1 MNNRLRF
8 FRACVMALGMVLAIA
23 CGHGPSGVGA
33 AEHVG
38 SQAQAVELAWPV
50 RPVVAAGKV
59 GTLPG
64 GGGVG
69 PAGDYHYSLP
79 IEVPPGRAGMTP
91 SLSLSYS
98 TSAENGTVG
107 VGWTLNGGMSVIA
120 PCNKTL
126 ATDGVAENDT
136 ATCLDGAR
144 LVQVGPN
151 DFRTLSSGFARISKD
166 HPPGCADADG
176 YKVELQD
183 GRIRWY
189 LTPVGSLSHADSMVL
204 TSEQDADDN
213 EIRYFYD
220 NVRSVHYNAG
230 SGGQSV
236 PWSEVYLSEIDYGK
250 AAAPGCPNPQSLP
263 RGDFSRKIVF
273 SYSDQRPDPIYRDV
287 EPVDYASSLG
297 HYWDH
302 VPHTLQTITGP
313 TAITRRL
320 ASIACFAPGV
330 ATAAQPLPLAW
341 TYQLDYVQSTGS
353 GRSLL
358 SSITRLGALGGT
370 SYAKEFSWE
379 QTKGGI
385 YTEATGAALPL
396 FGDPDQEVTALDVD
410 NDGKDELLVAMPAG
424 GIPTPQL
431 YSTDPAGPL
440 LGRVKWLTGLT
451 PAMLTDS
458 RTVDLDGD
466 GVPEIV
472 APDRV
477 VDAKGT
483 AAYGLYTWSN
493 ASHDYERVTPPA
505 PLWADYKSTLSSNAE
520 QPLFFADFDG
530 DGLPDLVQARHQLLL
545 DPTCEESPAAGRPK
559 CLAYNWYYAHN
570 TGGGTF
576 SPKYVVSDPDLP
588 IFTSDIAHEI
598 YYAPFSAS
606 PFAALST
613 SDEAGRAHLFA
624 AAVYS
629 ESFSGPLMMAELP
642 GDGSPANWNG
652 SLPSASLCGLG
663 DFQGRGS
670 TQKECFDP
678 LTAEPPLP
686 AAYWRVATFDVDA
699 DGRDDLI
706 AYNFTIDAG
715 GHFHVTD
722 GSYRISYDVAGVR
735 HQEPLLQVPL
745 VGGDFDGDG
754 VEDAYLYDR
763 ITDTSYVG
771 LQTHPTRDLMNAV
784 ADETLGSRPSEKV
797 SYSQRWSPDP
807 VTPIACHHP
816 QRCLR
821 RGMNVVVEHDV
832 YQG

>member
-1 MNNRLRF
+1 
-8 FRACVMALGMVLAIA
+8 MALGMVLAMA
-23 CGHGPSGVGA
+23 CGHGPPGSGA

-38 SQAQAVELAWPV
+38 SQAQAVELAWPL
-50 RPVVAAGKV
+50 RPVVSAGKV

-64 GGGVG
+64 AGGVG
-69 PAGDYHYSLP
+69 PAGDYHFSLP

-98 TSAENGTVG
+98 STAENGAIG

-144 LVQVGPN
+144 LVEVSPN
-151 DFRTLSSGFARISKD
+151 DFRTLSSGFARISRD
-166 HPPGCADADG
+166 HPPGCGDPGG

-204 TSEQDADDN
+204 TSEQDADGN
-213 EIRYFYD
+213 EIRYVYD
-220 NVRSVHYNAG
+220 NVRYVQYNAG
-230 SGGQSV
+230 SGGHSV
-236 PWSEVYLSEIDYGK
+236 PWSEVYLTEIDYGK
-250 AAAPGCPNPQSLP
+250 AAAPSCPEPQSSH
-263 RGDFSRKIVF
+263 GGGFSRKILF
-273 SYSDQRPDPIYRDV
+273 HYSEQRPDPIYRDV
-287 EPVDYASSLG
+287 EAVDYAGSLG

-302 VPHTLQTITGP
+302 VPHALQTIVGP

-320 ASIACFAPGV
+320 DSIACFAPGV
-330 ATAAQPLPLAW
+330 ATEPQPPQLAW
-341 TYQLDYVQSTGS
+341 TYQLAYVQSTGS

-358 SSITRLGALGGT
+358 RSITRVGALGGT

-379 QTKGGI
+379 QTKGG
-385 YTEATGAALPL
+385 TFTDATGTALPS

-431 YSTDPAGPL
+431 YSTDPAGSL
-440 LGRVKWLTGLT
+440 LGRVKWLAGLT
-451 PAMLTDS
+451 PATLTDS

-472 APDRV
+472 APDRG

-483 AAYGLYTWSN
+483 AAYGLYTWSS
-493 ASHDYERVTPPA
+493 ATQDYERATPPD
-505 PLWADYKSTLSSNAE
+505 PLWADYRSALSSNAE

-530 DGLPDLVQARHQLLL
+530 DGLPDVVQARHQLLL

-559 CLAYNWYYAHN
+559 CLAYSWFYAHN
-570 TGGGTF
+570 TGAETF
-576 SPKYVVSDPDLP
+576 SPKYVVGDHDLP
-588 IFTSDIAHEI
+588 IFASDLATEI
-598 YYAPFSAS
+598 YYAPFSGS
-606 PFAALST
+606 PFPALST
-613 SDEAGRAHLFA
+613 SDGAGRAHLFA
-624 AAVYS
+624 ASVYS
-629 ESFSGPLMMAELP
+629 PSFIGPLMMAELP
-642 GDGSPANWNG
+642 GDASPAGWNG

-663 DFQGRGS
+663 DFHGHGS

-699 DGRDDLI
+699 DGRDDLL
-706 AYNFTIDAG
+706 AYNFTTDQG
-715 GHFHVTD
+715 GHFQVTE
-722 GSYRISYDVAGVR
+722 GSYRIFYDVAGVR

-754 VEDAYLYDR
+754 IEDAYLYDR
-763 ITDTSYVG
+763 IADTAS
-771 LQTHPTRDLMNAV
+771 
-784 ADETLGSRPSEKV
+784 
-797 SYSQRWSPDP
+797 
-807 VTPIACHHP
+807 
-816 QRCLR
+816 
-821 RGMNVVVEHDV
+821 
-832 YQG
+832 